1 MTLLQEE
8 ASLNEIVKMVGMDAL
23 SPADRLKMEAARSI
37 REDFLHQNSF
47 DDIDTYTSI
56 NKQYRMMQL
65 VYAFYEEGQKA
76 LSRGA
81 KIDDLVKLPIREDI
95 GRFKY
100 TVEENVESQFEKV
113 SADLVRAIAGL
124 SGKED

>member
-1 MTLLQEE
+1 
-8 ASLNEIVKMVGMDAL
+8 
-23 SPADRLKMEAARSI
+23 
-37 REDFLHQNSF
+37 
-47 DDIDTYTSI
+47 
-56 NKQYRMMQL
+56 MMQL

-76 LSRGA
+76 LARGA

-113 SADLVRAIAGL
+113 SSELVRAVAGL

>member
-76 LSRGA
+76 LARGA

-113 SADLVRAIAGL
+113 SSELVRAVAGL